1 MNCKELAELSPLYL
15 AGELDEV
22 RMAGFDIHL
31 RTCPACATDIEQQ
44 KDLDAL
50 LCDGVL
56 AEQIDTSSVDMLVR
70 QTIQAQ
76 RESKFDPQSS
86 TSAHRYWIAIAAA
99 IVLAAIAGLSYRYWP
114 SPVVAP
120 VYAAVVHDHQVE
132 VVEGAH
138 RPWVSDSAVIDLLAA
153 KQGVSESALAAIA
166 PANYHLERAKLCPLD
181 GSTYLH
187 LVYTDGAHELSVFLH
202 QGDTRSFV
210 RRNARLCEWPCAA
223 HRKRRPRLSRRLPV
237 RSADGAGGH
246 RPVGSCRAGRCPHRR
261 KRSLVSAK

>member
-50 LCDGVL
+50 LCDAVL
-56 AEQIDTSSVDMLVR
+56 AEQIDTSSVDMLIR

-132 VVEGAH
+132 VVERAR
-138 RPWVSDSAVIDLLAA
+138 RPWVSDSAVIELLAA
-153 KQGVSESALAAIA
+153 KQGVSESALAAIT

-187 LVYTDGAHELSVFLH
+187 LVYSDGAHELSVFVH
-202 QGDTRSFV
+202 QGDLAPLSGATRGSANGRVLHTASVGHDYLAGFQSGRLTALV
-210 RRNARLCEWPCAA
+210 VTDQSAPAALDAARSVA
-223 HRKRRPRLSRRLPV
+223 
-237 RSADGAGGH
+237 SA
-246 RPVGSCRAGRCPHRR
+246 
-261 KRSLVSAK
+261 L